1 MTGKAGIV
9 LRDGGA
15 DLSGY
20 HILICRS
27 EFAKGFLISGGRE
40 FLRGIDGE
48 LTGKI
53 KPPRKRFDGFSTGFT
68 GRAADAKTNNKT
80 NKKAGLRKRDA
91 GLSRLTTS
99 GTAYTFQ
106 TSFP

>member
-1 MTGKAGIV
+1 MRKGSLFQGGGSFCGESAGN
-9 LRDGGA
+9 
-15 DLSGY
+15 
-20 HILICRS
+20 
-27 EFAKGFLISGGRE
+27 
-40 FLRGIDGE
+40 LRGIDGE
-48 LTGKI
+48 LAGKI